1 MGPCGPRVTGPPP
14 PERRRLGR
22 TLAAYRTLRARR
34 RRLERWLE
42 QRYPKLYDARH
53 AATGIGRALW
63 PLVGPLLV
71 ALIVVPI
78 VAVLAALVALLGI
91 HAPSIDL
98 PSVDLPDI
106 PFPHITAPG
115 WLRAIGDA
123 IGAALSVLG
132 PVAKYAALAAAV
144 VIGLRRT
151 RQVRRKRAEAEQLGR
166 RELLRRLA
174 VVLAAAEAGARA
186 RGATTVGAASAR
198 DDPDS

>member
-14 PERRRLGR
+14 QRRRLAR
-22 TLAAYRTLRARR
+22 TLAVVRMGRDRQ

-53 AATGIGRALW
+53 AVTGIGRALW
-63 PLVGPLLV
+63 PLVGPLLA
-71 ALIVVPI
+71 ALIIVPI
-78 VAVLAALVALLGI
+78 VALLAALVALLGI

-98 PSVDLPDI
+98 PAVDLPDI

-123 IGAALSVLG
+123 VVAVLSVVG
-132 PVAKYAALAAAV
+132 PVLTYGGLAAAV

-186 RGATTVGAASAR
+186 RDATTVGAASAR
-198 DDPDS
+198 DVDS

>member
-14 PERRRLGR
+14 PQRRRLGR
-22 TLAAYRTLRARR
+22 TLAAYRTLRDRR

-63 PLVGPLLV
+63 PLVGPLLA
-71 ALIVVPI
+71 ALIV
-78 VAVLAALVALLGI
+78 ALLAALVALLGV

-123 IGAALSVLG
+123 IGAVLSVLG

>member
-1 MGPCGPRVTGPPP
+1 MGRD
-14 PERRRLGR
+14 RQ
-22 TLAAYRTLRARR
+22 

-53 AATGIGRALW
+53 AVTGIGRALW
-63 PLVGPLLV
+63 PLVGPLLA
-71 ALIVVPI
+71 ALIIVPI
-78 VAVLAALVALLGI
+78 VALLAALVALLGI

-98 PSVDLPDI
+98 PAVDLPDI

-123 IGAALSVLG
+123 VVAVLSVVG
-132 PVAKYAALAAAV
+132 PVLTYGGLAAAV

-186 RGATTVGAASAR
+186 RDATTVGAASAR
-198 DDPDS
+198 DVDS